1 MEAGT
6 PGETDSLDYHCRL
19 ALAVGRESRLRARAS
34 LGSCA
39 LLGLSLTA
47 VEDLE

>member
-1 MEAGT
+1 
-6 PGETDSLDYHCRL
+6 
-19 ALAVGRESRLRARAS
+19 LRARAS

-47 VEDLE
+47 VEDLA

>member
-1 MEAGT
+1 
-6 PGETDSLDYHCRL
+6 
-19 ALAVGRESRLRARAS
+19 LRARAS